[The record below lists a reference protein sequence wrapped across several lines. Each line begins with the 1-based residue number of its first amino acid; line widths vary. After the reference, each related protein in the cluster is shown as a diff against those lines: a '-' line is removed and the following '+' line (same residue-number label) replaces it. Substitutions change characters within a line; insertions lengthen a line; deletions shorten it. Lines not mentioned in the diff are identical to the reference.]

1 MAFDDNLKRSGNT
14 YILKSKTKTHKKG
27 ECEECGHNPNDEY
40 STGLYRYKASHM
52 QMVRNAIEDHLK
64 LHSNTESCTPEWCSK
79 CKALKQYVF
88 KMYDPKK
95 LIKNKNKWNKHS
107 K

>member
-52 QMVRNAIEDHLK
+52 QMVRNHIEDHLK
-64 LHSNTESCTPEWCSK
+64 LHSIYGKRPKVVTAK
-79 CKALKQYVF
+79 KQERWVGIQREKYGMV
-88 KMYDPKK
+88 
-95 LIKNKNKWNKHS
+95 
-107 K
+107 